1 LRNVVVLGVGMTPFG
16 KHPDKSLKDL
26 GREAIYRAVQDANI
40 ELSQIEAAYVGN
52 AAAGIITGQECIRGQ
67 VILSG
72 TGLTGIPVINTEN
85 ACASGSTAF
94 HLAWMAVASGLY
106 DIVLALG
113 AEKMTHPDKNR
124 TFAALQSATDIEQLS
139 SFPGYEE
146 HKEGQSIF
154 MDLYASEAREHMRK
168 YGTSLETLAKIAVK
182 NSKNGSLNPYAQ
194 YQQAQSLESVLQS
207 RIISDPLRLKMCSP
221 ISDGAAAAIV
231 CSEKIARQFT
241 TKPVHVAASVVLSG
255 RPRNDQEMDS
265 VQRAAGKAYE
275 IADLGPEDLQVIEVH
290 DAAVPGELLAY
301 EQLGLCPSG
310 EGGRLIESGETEIG
324 GKIPVNP
331 SGGLISRGHPIGATG
346 LAQIA
351 EITWQLRGQAGARQ
365 IQNQPKVGLTENA
378 GGFLNG
384 DNGTINIHILTH

>member
-1 LRNVVVLGVGMTPFG
+1 MRNVVVLGIGMTQFG

-26 GREAIYRAVQDANI
+26 GREALYRAVQDAGI

-52 AAAGIITGQECIRGQ
+52 AAAGLITGQECIRGQ

-72 TGLTGIPVINTEN
+72 AGLTGIPVINTEN

-94 HLAWMAVASGLY
+94 HLAWMAIASGLY
-106 DIVLALG
+106 DVVLALG

-124 TFAALQSATDIEQLS
+124 AFAALQSGTDIEQLS

-154 MDLYASEAREHMRK
+154 MDLYASEAREHMMK

-182 NSKNGSLNPYAQ
+182 NSYNGSLNPYAQ
-194 YQQAQSLESVLQS
+194 YQQAQSLEAVLQS
-207 RIISDPLRLKMCSP
+207 RMISDPLRLKMCSP
-221 ISDGAAAAIV
+221 IGDGAAAAIV

-241 TKPVHVAASVVLSG
+241 TKPVYVTASVVVSG
-255 RPRNDQEMDS
+255 SSSKDQKIDT
-265 VQRAAGKAYE
+265 VQRAAEKAYE
-275 IADLGPEDLQVIEVH
+275 VAAIGSEDLQVMEVH

-301 EQLGLCPSG
+301 EQLGLCPPG
-310 EGGRLIESGETEIG
+310 EGGRLIESGDTEIG

-346 LAQIA
+346 IAQIA

-365 IQNQPKVGLTENA
+365 IRNQPKAGLTENV

-384 DNGTINIHILTH
+384 DNGTVNIHILKR